1 MDGGAE
7 LIRSAVTLDIIQ
19 RKLGVKSILSR
30 HDAKPKAPPEPTAK
44 RRKRPGVA
52 RHTRK
57 CNVCQHP
64 EREAIE
70 HGFLCWRSPDA
81 LAKEYGIADHSSI
94 YRHVHATGIFARR
107 RANLRMALE
116 PLLERA
122 ESVKV
127 TAGAVISAARLYAT
141 INDDGQ
147 WIKPPTRRIVIV
159 KHEPPLPS
167 EPSSPGKRRR
177 KEKSQTGPAGG
188 SLCGS
193 RLQPRHKVPEKTH
206 VPLGGIFAEPGTG
219 HRFAPLHS
227 SLTTHHSPLRCSN
240 RQNQGLEP
248 HLTGRKQTTATR
260 SNRQNFGV
268 LKSKSCGGFLPRAVA
283 SGIVERRDE

>member
-1 MDGGAE
+1 MDGDAE

-19 RKLGVKSILSR
+19 RKLGLKSVLSR
-30 HDAKPKAPPEPTAK
+30 QNANAKTSPDPAAK
-44 RRKRPGVA
+44 RRNRPAVA

-107 RANLRMALE
+107 RANLRMVLE

-127 TAGAVISAARLYAT
+127 TANAVISAARLYAT

-147 WIKPPTRRIVIV
+147 WIKPPTRRVVIV
-159 KHEPPLPS
+159 RHEPPLPS
-167 EPSSPGKRRR
+167 KPGSPSTRRR
-177 KEKSQTGPAGG
+177 KEKSHAEPASG
-188 SLCGS
+188 SPCGS
-193 RLQPRHKVPEKTH
+193 RL
-206 VPLGGIFAEPGTG
+206 L
-219 HRFAPLHS
+219 
-227 SLTTHHSPLRCSN
+227 HSPLTTRHSPLPCSD
-240 RQNQGLEP
+240 RQTQILEP
-248 HLTGRKQTTATR
+248 HLTHRKQTTATR
-260 SNRQNFGV
+260 SNRQNSGD
-268 LKSKSCGGFLPRAVA
+268 LKSGARRTFLPPAAA
-283 SGIVERRDE
+283 SGIVDRRDE